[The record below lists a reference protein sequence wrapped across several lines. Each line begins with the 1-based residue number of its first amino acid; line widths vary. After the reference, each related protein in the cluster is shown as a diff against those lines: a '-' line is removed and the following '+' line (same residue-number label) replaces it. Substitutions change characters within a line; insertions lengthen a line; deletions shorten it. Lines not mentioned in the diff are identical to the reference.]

1 MISPEEF
8 MNSEI
13 CQKTLGRQQ
22 LETFELVGAFYNVLE
37 PESRYDFIRSIL
49 DERGA
54 LLARYHNLICN
65 DLAPKLRKKQIR
77 YRPDQY
83 SVEFI
88 PAAEAC
94 APFDC
99 NLIVIT
105 MPLPERP
112 LLCARIFLLYND
124 DLTQQGYYTVER
136 ALPSQEAESSYTIGT
151 WLPDET
157 HCGTELAFDDLAN
170 EDYHSSPDF
179 LVAPDT
185 SPDLAVN
192 KLPDRVKA
200 ELRAVYLYF
209 SGTIDPLVGMDPR
222 LMKIVEEWEKERPGV
237 ELTADELERV
247 VKERY
252 GDDWNGEPE
261 N

>member
-8 MNSEI
+8 MNCEI

-88 PAAEAC
+88 PAAESV
-94 APFDC
+94 D
-99 NLIVIT
+99 
-105 MPLPERP
+105 M
-112 LLCARIFLLYND
+112 
-124 DLTQQGYYTVER
+124 ER
-136 ALPSQEAESSYTIGT
+136 AEVGADAAE
-151 WLPDET
+151 
-157 HCGTELAFDDLAN
+157 AFDQFAVG
-170 EDYHSSPDF
+170 HAASP
-179 LVAPDT
+179 P
-185 SPDLAVN
+185 
-192 KLPDRVKA
+192 
-200 ELRAVYLYF
+200 
-209 SGTIDPLVGMDPR
+209 
-222 LMKIVEEWEKERPGV
+222 
-237 ELTADELERV
+237 
-247 VKERY
+247 
-252 GDDWNGEPE
+252 
-261 N
+261 